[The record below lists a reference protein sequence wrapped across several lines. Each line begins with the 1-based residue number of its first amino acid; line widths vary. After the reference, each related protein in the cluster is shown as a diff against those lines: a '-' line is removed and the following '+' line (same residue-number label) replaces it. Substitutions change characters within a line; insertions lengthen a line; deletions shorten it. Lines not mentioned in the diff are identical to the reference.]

1 MYWLQIPQFWWM
13 HYLKVIPWP
22 NMPENLINS
31 VKSNLW
37 SFRSS
42 NLWYSLESYFYKHK
56 NIVELQQF
64 IASSKQEWLSY
75 SMNFFQK
82 LYWWR
87 VNFSIAVPQKLIQ
100 QEKYPY
106 QSKIGLLNHWVLQTR
121 RVWAVGWDDFASS
134 SSILAW
140 IFQEVSP
147 FITEKGIIKSTFS
160 FTKWDYSLLIKER
173 LFRKNTKSMN
183 DQDKQKFYEAFPPGM
198 EVFLFRWDIERNM
211 NSTKIQAIIEK
222 NLSLY
227 SSPINSYVLL
237 NNNSIFNTI
246 PWRKRLMSSEWL
258 LSHWL
263 FVPVST
269 YWEIQTEPIIIPGN
283 DLYKGWFVYLD

>member
-13 HYLKVIPWP
+13 HYLKIIPWP
-22 NMPENLINS
+22 VIAENLINS

-42 NLWYSLESYFYKHK
+42 ELRYSIESYYYKHK
-56 NIVELQQF
+56 NVVDLQRF
-64 IASSKQEWLSY
+64 IASSQQEWLSY

-82 LYWWR
+82 LYGWR
-87 VNFSIAVPQKLIQ
+87 VNFSIAVPPKLIQ
-100 QEKYPY
+100 QGKYPY
-106 QSKIGLLNHWVLQTR
+106 HSKIGLLNHWVLRTR

-147 FITEKGIIKSTFS
+147 FITENGIIKSTFS
-160 FTKWDYSLLIKER
+160 FSKWDYSLLIKER
-173 LFRKNTKSMN
+173 LFRKNTKWMN

-198 EVFLFRWDIERNM
+198 EVFLFRWNIERNM
-211 NSTKIQAIIEK
+211 NSTKIRAIIEK

-237 NNNSIFNTI
+237 NKNSIFSSI
-246 PWRKRLMSSEWL
+246 PWRKRLMSSEWI

-269 YWEIQTEPIIIPGN
+269 YWSLQLEPLVIPSQNIYSAGFIIP
-283 DLYKGWFVYLD
+283 